1 MKALPKGSELV
12 PYRRG
17 LTETVPTSFPK
28 ELLHIILEFDGK
40 IKYRNGQYINIIHK
54 YDERYDIIAPLI
66 SKKIEILKRINI
78 VDDSFY
84 FEFGFDG
91 CRNTGLCY
99 DVGFNAPN
107 RFEICYFDVRNGW
120 EQIRTYL

>member
-1 MKALPKGSELV
+1 MKAL
-12 PYRRG
+12 
-17 LTETVPTSFPK
+17 PK

-40 IKYRNGQYINIIHK
+40 ITYRNGKYVNIIHK

-99 DVGFNAPN
+99 DLGFNAPN